1 MNKNMDKKCE
11 PGKILNPTTGKCV
24 KEDGKIG
31 MAIKLGMKEGIKS
44 RKRVSSPKFT
54 SSKFSSP
61 RVSLVK
67 NKKCEPGKILNPVSG
82 KCVKEDGKIGMA
94 IKLGMKS
101 RKRVSSHRVSPV
113 KNKKCEPG
121 KILNP
126 LSGKCVKEDGKI
138 GLQIKAGI
146 KSRKRNTSSPKTSYS
161 KISLSPIFNTNK
173 CKKGKILNPA
183 TGKCVK
189 EDGII
194 GLKVKAGLITSPKR
208 PSIKGIVNIDDDFIL
223 NPITLKKVYKH
234 SRLGKKLL
242 TGEVRAIL
250 KPAKYVSP
258 DVRLSS
264 RLDDCINRSEIELK
278 SYQIKAV
285 KYMKRNSSLL
295 IVFGT
300 GCGKT
305 LTSVTISQCFLDKN
319 PTKKVILVAPST
331 LLANFEKEM
340 VKYGVQNKD
349 RYEFYSFD
357 KFSRLSLEG
366 SIDMDGNMLIIDEV
380 HNLRNMSG
388 VRSSSVIYESSK
400 AAKRV
405 LLTATPFVN
414 YYSDLIPIVNILYG
428 DYKITGNNAKF
439 DNVLKFLKN
448 KVIVEDCYDP
458 KFFPKRVDKTIEM
471 EMTDDYYDRYIIETE
486 KLGDTHTLFADPSK
500 FYNGHRRA
508 VNKLGPEYFST
519 KIKAVKDIIK
529 SGKSII
535 YSNWLDYGVVP
546 ITNELKKNKVSYAM
560 FTGEIP
566 IKERKVILEKFNA
579 GEIDVL
585 IMSKV
590 GGEGIDTKE
599 VKSVIVVDPP
609 WNDTGL
615 HQIIGRAIR
624 YNSHINL
631 PKSERVVHVY
641 FLKLTRPK
649 ILSGTSF
656 TKTGDEIIY
665 EIIEEKKKHNKYI
678 MKELAEISI

>member
-1 MNKNMDKKCE
+1 MEISSPTIINRRKKSVKSTVCE
-11 PGKILNPTTGKCV
+11 EGKIINPETGNCV
-24 KEDGKIG
+24 KLTSSTGRRI
-31 MAIKLGMKEGIKS
+31 LKS
-44 RKRVSSPKFT
+44 RNMEIEKV
-54 SSKFSSP
+54 
-61 RVSLVK
+61 
-67 NKKCEPGKILNPVSG
+67 
-82 KCVKEDGKIGMA
+82 
-94 IKLGMKS
+94 KS
-101 RKRVSSHRVSPV
+101 R
-113 KNKKCEPG
+113 
-121 KILNP
+121 
-126 LSGKCVKEDGKI
+126 
-138 GLQIKAGI
+138 
-146 KSRKRNTSSPKTSYS
+146 KTSYS
-161 KISLSPIFNTNK
+161 EDNDYIMHPIKGKRVLKKSKTGKMLLKGEIREIKVPARYLSPN
-173 CKKGKILNPA
+173 IL
-183 TGKCVK
+183 
-189 EDGII
+189 I
-194 GLKVKAGLITSPKR
+194 S
-208 PSIKGIVNIDDDFIL
+208 PSI
-223 NPITLKKVYKH
+223 
-234 SRLGKKLL
+234 
-242 TGEVRAIL
+242 
-250 KPAKYVSP
+250 
-258 DVRLSS
+258 
-264 RLDDCINRSEIELK
+264 DDCINRSEIELK
-278 SYQIKAV
+278 PYQIKAA
-285 KYMKRNSSLL
+285 KYMKKNNSVL

-305 LTSVTISQCFLDKN
+305 LTAVTISQCFLDKN
-319 PTKKVILVAPST
+319 PNKKVILVAPST

-357 KFSRLSLEG
+357 KFSRLSLLN

-380 HNLRNMSG
+380 HNLRNVQGKRTYSA
-388 VRSSSVIYESSK
+388 IYESSR

-414 YYSDLIPIVNILYG
+414 YSSDLIPIVNILYG
-428 DYKITGNNAKF
+428 QYKITSSNAKF

-448 KVIVEDCYDP
+448 KVIVEDCYDL
-458 KFFPKRVDKTIEM
+458 KFFPKRVDRKIEIEM
-471 EMTDDYYDRYIIETE
+471 TEDYYDRYLIETE
-486 KLGDTHTLFADPSK
+486 KIGDTHSLFTDPSK

-508 VNKLGPEYFST
+508 VNKLGPSYFSE
-519 KIKAVKDIIK
+519 KIKAVSDIIK
-529 SGKSII
+529 NGKSII
-535 YSNWLDYGVVP
+535 YSNWLDFGTIP
-546 ITNELKKNKVSYAM
+546 ITKELKKNRVSYAI

-566 IKERKVILEKFNA
+566 VRERKVILEKFNA

-609 WNDTGL
+609 WNDTSL